1 MALYPFDPA
10 GNAVSRP
17 LLSKSYQRVGIRRDQ
32 NLGDLSNSAKGLE
45 NILDSLVDITG
56 QSFVVE
62 DLNAIKNI
70 FSRGLE
76 VDNYRSIIGSSVKF
90 TVPTGET
97 VTYDPRITYQNRIDK
112 FELFAGNPRF
122 SGGDGLTANYYQ
134 NDQVNFNTLT
144 SFPYNNFST
153 GNPLDPNLSES
164 DVFLPTTSEGE
175 IPDDKFWEHGE
186 FRYSGKVHPQSV
198 KANTGVKWE
207 GYYIPTKTGTTE
219 FLVSST
225 GFYTF
230 DFSSYIIHIIL
241 L

>member
-1 MALYPFDPA
+1 MALYPSDPA
-10 GNAVSRP
+10 GNPVSRP

-32 NLGDLSNSAKGLE
+32 NLGDLSNAAKGLE
-45 NILDSLVDITG
+45 NILDSLVDVTG

-122 SGGDGLTANYYQ
+122 SGGD
-134 NDQVNFNTLT
+134 
-144 SFPYNNFST
+144 
-153 GNPLDPNLSES
+153 
-164 DVFLPTTSEGE
+164 
-175 IPDDKFWEHGE
+175 
-186 FRYSGKVHPQSV
+186 
-198 KANTGVKWE
+198 
-207 GYYIPTKTGTTE
+207 
-219 FLVSST
+219 
-225 GFYTF
+225 
-230 DFSSYIIHIIL
+230 
-241 L
+241 